1 MIPNQH
7 RSVNPMEL
15 TLNQAV
21 MNVQMSGI
29 RRFTA
34 LARSTPGACTLT
46 IGEPDR
52 TPRRG

>member
-1 MIPNQH
+1 
-7 RSVNPMEL
+7 MEL

-46 IGEPDR
+46 IGEPD
-52 TPRRG
+52 

>member
-1 MIPNQH
+1 
-7 RSVNPMEL
+7 MEL

-34 LARSTPGACTLT
+34 LARSTPGGLGKEVAPLS
-46 IGEPDR
+46 R
-52 TPRRG
+52 